1 VGIKFIA
8 ATCNACE
15 DCEAGDEAICASAKS
30 SIYDVPGTFQ
40 QFAVACTSQLTPIP
54 AGLDMAVAAP
64 ILCAGLTVWKG
75 LKTTQAKK
83 GQWVAIPGAGGG
95 LGSLAV
101 QYAVYMGLKVIAI
114 DTGAEKR
121 HMLEGMGVDSFIDF
135 RETPDVV
142 KA

>member
-40 QFAVACTSQLTPIP
+40 QFAVAYTSQLTPIP

-64 ILCAGLTVWKG
+64 ILCAGLTVWRG
-75 LKTTQAKK
+75 VKTTQACTCLSRPH
-83 GQWVAIPGAGGG
+83 GTETTATMH
-95 LGSLAV
+95 LH
-101 QYAVYMGLKVIAI
+101 AVY
-114 DTGAEKR
+114 R
-121 HMLEGMGVDSFIDF
+121 
-135 RETPDVV
+135 
-142 KA
+142 